1 MPGGLVGRC
10 VGEDGGV
17 VCIERG
23 MSLVL
28 SAGQGG
34 GLRRQGKCPLP
45 PLH

>member
-17 VCIERG
+17 DCIEQG

-34 GLRRQGKCPLP
+34 GLWRQGKCPLS